1 MTRIVRILCVALLAL
16 AGLVGAS
23 LPARADEKCEKRV
36 HQAEDKLRD
45 AIQRHGEDS
54 KEARKRRAELED
66 AKRHC
71 PDYHEH
77 HDMDH
82 HDDPH

>member
-1 MTRIVRILCVALLAL
+1 MTRILRILCVALLTVV
-16 AGLVGAS
+16 GLVATS
-23 LPARADEKCEKRV
+23 APAWADAKCEKRI
-36 HQAEDKLRD
+36 HDAEDRVRD
-45 AIQRHGEDS
+45 AVHRHGEDS

-71 PDYHEH
+71 PDH

-82 HDDPH
+82 DHH